1 MCSLEIAALELPA
14 LGIPHLRH
22 YDGPDEGRHMS
33 IGYQSDQGVVT
44 LTIDRPAKKN
54 AITGEMYETFVA
66 HLKQAAADK
75 SVRAVLITG
84 AGNAFT
90 AGNDLKDFGDPR
102 FIQPDSLPAG
112 EGTAHLFRC
121 AEKRTVPKRLRC
133 VARAAAAKRRNPA
146 RNRRRGRA
154 APRRSRHSRPTRRW
168 SSCQSGGRSR

>member
-1 MCSLEIAALELPA
+1 
-14 LGIPHLRH
+14 
-22 YDGPDEGRHMS
+22 MS

-102 FIQPDSLPAG
+102 FIQPDSPVLGFMQAL
-112 EGTAHLFRC
+112 AAF
-121 AEKRTVPKRLRC
+121 EKPMV
-133 VARAAAAKRRNPA
+133 VAVNGLAVGIGANRKAVYPYYPRARRK
-146 RNRRRGRA
+146 
-154 APRRSRHSRPTRRW
+154 RSRDYISCSGDIGSRPMRLAVD
-168 SSCQSGGRSR
+168 CKKVAG